1 MSLMDV
7 PMKTML
13 RTLLGLCLLSA
24 LATTVQAR
32 EATEIRWDDLMPA
45 NFSYKSLREQID
57 YSQYDLGSL
66 SDDDPEAQR
75 LYNDMTQILANAPV
89 VEQLSGA
96 HIKLAG
102 FVVPLEMDGDSVYSF
117 LLVPYYGAC
126 IHTPPPPSNQIVFV
140 QTQGGYEMGPMD
152 EPVYVS
158 GTLMVESQ
166 ASELGNSGYT
176 LYAGNIEPYL

>member
-1 MSLMDV
+1 MNSSV
-7 PMKTML
+7 RKN
-13 RTLLGLCLLSA
+13 TLWLAFSA
-24 LATTVQAR
+24 LLLASFAVTVQAR
-32 EATEIRWDDLMPA
+32 EATEIQWEDLMPA
-45 NFSYKSLREQID
+45 DFTYKSLRDQID
-57 YSQYDLGSL
+57 YSQYDLSSL

-75 LYNDMTQILANAPV
+75 LYSDMTQLLANAPV
-89 VEQLSGA
+89 VDALAGA

-152 EPVYVS
+152 EPVYVT
-158 GTLMVESQ
+158 GTLMVEAHQ
-166 ASELGNSGYT
+166 SELGSSGYT
-176 LYAGNIEPYL
+176 LYAGSIDPYL

>member
-1 MSLMDV
+1 MNSPVWKHSLW
-7 PMKTML
+7 L
-13 RTLLGLCLLSA
+13 ACSA
-24 LATTVQAR
+24 LLLASLAVTVQAR
-32 EATEIRWDDLMPA
+32 EATEIQWEDLMPA
-45 NFSYKSLREQID
+45 DFTYKSLRDQID
-57 YSQYDLGSL
+57 YSQYDLSSL

-75 LYNDMTQILANAPV
+75 LYSDMTQLLANAPV
-89 VEQLSGA
+89 VDALAGA

-158 GTLMVESQ
+158 GTLMVEAHQ
-166 ASELGNSGYT
+166 SELGSSGYT
-176 LYAGNIEPYL
+176 LYAGSIDPYL

>member
-1 MSLMDV
+1 MNSTVWKNTAWLAF
-7 PMKTML
+7 
-13 RTLLGLCLLSA
+13 SA
-24 LATTVQAR
+24 LLLISLTATVQAR
-32 EATEIRWDDLMPA
+32 EATELQWEDLMPA
-45 NFSYKSLREQID
+45 NFSYKSLRDQID
-57 YSQYDLGSL
+57 YSQYDLSSL

-75 LYNDMTQILANAPV
+75 LYSDMTQLLANAPV
-89 VEQLSGA
+89 VDALGGA

-102 FVVPLEMDGDSVYSF
+102 FVVPLEMDGDAVYSF

-140 QTQGGYEMGPMD
+140 QTQGGYRMGPMD

-158 GTLMVESQ
+158 GTLMIEAQ
-166 ASELGNSGYT
+166 QSELGSSGYT

>member
-1 MSLMDV
+1 MNSPVWKHSLW
-7 PMKTML
+7 L
-13 RTLLGLCLLSA
+13 AFSA
-24 LATTVQAR
+24 LLLASLAVSVQAR
-32 EATEIRWDDLMPA
+32 EATEIQWEDLMPA
-45 NFSYKSLREQID
+45 DFTYKSLRDQID
-57 YSQYDLGSL
+57 YSQYDLSSL

-75 LYNDMTQILANAPV
+75 LYSDMTQLLANAPV
-89 VEQLSGA
+89 VDALAGA

-158 GTLMVESQ
+158 GTLMVEAHQ
-166 ASELGNSGYT
+166 SELGSSGYT
-176 LYAGNIEPYL
+176 LYAGSIDPYL

>member
-1 MSLMDV
+1 MNSSVRKNTRWLA
-7 PMKTML
+7 
-13 RTLLGLCLLSA
+13 LSA
-24 LATTVQAR
+24 LLLVSVATAVQAR
-32 EATEIRWDDLMPA
+32 EATEIQWEDLMPA
-45 NFSYKSLREQID
+45 DFTYKSLRDQID
-57 YSQYDLGSL
+57 YSQYDLSSL

-75 LYNDMTQILANAPV
+75 LYSDMTQLLANAPV
-89 VEQLSGA
+89 VDALAGA

-158 GTLMVESQ
+158 GTLMVEAHQ
-166 ASELGNSGYT
+166 SELGSSGYT
-176 LYAGNIEPYL
+176 LYAGSIDPYL

>member
-1 MSLMDV
+1 MNSRVL
-7 PMKTML
+7 KN
-13 RTLLGLCLLSA
+13 TLWLTVSA
-24 LATTVQAR
+24 LLLVSFAFTAQAR
-32 EATEIRWDDLMPA
+32 EATEIQWEDLMPA
-45 NFSYKSLREQID
+45 NFSYKSLRDQID
-57 YSQYDLGSL
+57 YSQYDLSSL

-75 LYNDMTQILANAPV
+75 LYSDMTQVLANAPV
-89 VEQLSGA
+89 VDALAGA

-158 GTLMVESQ
+158 GTLMIEAQ
-166 ASELGNSGYT
+166 QSELGSSGYT
-176 LYAGNIEPYL
+176 LYAGDIEPYL

>member
-1 MSLMDV
+1 MNLIV
-7 PMKTML
+7 RHAKPWL
-13 RTLLGLCLLSA
+13 ILSA
-24 LATTVQAR
+24 LLLAGVAFTAQAR
-32 EATEIRWDDLMPA
+32 EAVDIQWDDLMPA
-45 NFSYKSLREQID
+45 DFTYKSLRDQID
-57 YSQYDLGSL
+57 YSQYDLSSL

-75 LYNDMTQILANAPV
+75 LYSDMTQLLANAPV
-89 VEQLSGA
+89 VDALAGA
-96 HIKLAG
+96 NVRLAG

-158 GTLMVESQ
+158 GTLMVEAQ
-166 ASELGNSGYT
+166 QSELGSSGYT
-176 LYAGNIEPYL
+176 LYAGRIDPYL

>member
-1 MSLMDV
+1 MNSPVWKHSLW
-7 PMKTML
+7 
-13 RTLLGLCLLSA
+13 RAFSA
-24 LATTVQAR
+24 LLLASLAVSVQAR
-32 EATEIRWDDLMPA
+32 EATEIQWEDLMPA
-45 NFSYKSLREQID
+45 DFTYKSLRDQID
-57 YSQYDLGSL
+57 YSQYDLSSL

-75 LYNDMTQILANAPV
+75 LYSDMTQLLANAPV
-89 VEQLSGA
+89 VDALAGA

-158 GTLMVESQ
+158 GTLMVEAHQ
-166 ASELGNSGYT
+166 SELGSSGYT
-176 LYAGNIEPYL
+176 LYAGSIDPYL

>member
-1 MSLMDV
+1 MTRTVWKNTLWLAFS
-7 PMKTML
+7 
-13 RTLLGLCLLSA
+13 TLLLSS
-24 LATTVQAR
+24 LAVTVQAR
-32 EATEIRWDDLMPA
+32 EATEIQWDDLMPA
-45 NFSYKSLREQID
+45 NFSYKTLRDQID
-57 YSQYDLGSL
+57 FSQYDLSSL

-75 LYNDMTQILANAPV
+75 LYSDMTQALASAPV
-89 VEQLSGA
+89 VDALGGA

-158 GTLMVESQ
+158 GTLMIEAQ
-166 ASELGNSGYT
+166 QSELGSSGYT
-176 LYAGNIEPYL
+176 LYAGRIDPYL

>member
-1 MSLMDV
+1 MNSSV
-7 PMKTML
+7 RKN
-13 RTLLGLCLLSA
+13 TLWLAFSA
-24 LATTVQAR
+24 LLLASFAVTVQAR
-32 EATEIRWDDLMPA
+32 EATEIQWEDLMPA
-45 NFSYKSLREQID
+45 GFTYKSLRDQID
-57 YSQYDLGSL
+57 YSQYDLSSL

-75 LYNDMTQILANAPV
+75 LYSDMTQLLANAPV
-89 VEQLSGA
+89 VDALAGA

-140 QTQGGYEMGPMD
+140 QTQGGYEMGPID

-158 GTLMVESQ
+158 GTLMVEAHQ
-166 ASELGNSGYT
+166 SELGSSGYT
-176 LYAGNIEPYL
+176 LYAGSIDPYL

>member
-1 MSLMDV
+1 MIGTV
-7 PMKTML
+7 WKN
-13 RTLLGLCLLSA
+13 TLLLAFSTLLLSS
-24 LATTVQAR
+24 LAVTVQAR
-32 EATEIRWDDLMPA
+32 EATEIQWDDLMPA
-45 NFSYKSLREQID
+45 NFSYKTLREQID
-57 YSQYDLGSL
+57 FSQYDLSSL

-75 LYNDMTQILANAPV
+75 LYSDMTQALANAPV
-89 VEQLSGA
+89 VDALGGA

-158 GTLMVESQ
+158 GTLMIEAQ
-166 ASELGNSGYT
+166 QSELGSSGYT
-176 LYAGNIEPYL
+176 LYAGRIDPYL